1 MEARPAEAAG
11 DGGLTFAPG
20 GAPADNR
27 RVPPPPPPLSLSLSL
42 SPEKEQLP
50 RAGWAPPAAGL
61 LAWLLLCAPVLLPG
75 VQLGDRDTA
84 RLYYPVKQFIAE
96 GLRHGELRFWDPWA
110 EGGIS
115 LLGQVTPGLL
125 HPFTLLYFLPFEL
138 AFSLNHLLAL
148 LLGGLGVFWLSRQLR
163 CSGWAALAGAL
174 AFGGCGALV
183 SAASSNLPYAL
194 GPATVPLA
202 LAALFWCRA
211 AFSWPRLL
219 AASAL
224 LALCAY
230 AGDPQSLGLC
240 ILIGGAWMFVRDRVS
255 GLRFA
260 ALWTL
265 CGLLLSAPVALPG
278 FLQLQRSER
287 AAGVTEQET
296 ASFSTTPARLWGLL
310 VPHAFDQQETAKRSD
325 TFSEYFASRDS
336 SSAFL
341 GSILLGAPA
350 LLFAFAAGRR
360 ALFPLCAAAVLLA
373 AAAGSGVHELLS
385 AIIPGFRYFR
395 FAEKLVLPASFL
407 LALAAAIGL
416 ERVLREGSARL
427 RVAALILL
435 GVALAGAA
443 ATFLPLG
450 SWLRGVGRTHDG
462 ELPGQ
467 LLSLLCRGLLTTAAL
482 CALVLIALRSRKLFL
497 PLVLLGFAAPAFLDP
512 MLAPVDAQLFHGR
525 SSTGEKALQLAGPS
539 AGRWRLWVD
548 ATGPL
553 LTPGSLEPRAARLL
567 AGREALLPQ
576 LQALDGIEGLAPYF
590 SAPDVRF
597 LAALRGAHEQIFPLF
612 GVRLEVLRDR
622 TPAPG
627 LAQSE
632 SGFLLREYPEQ
643 PRAFVVHS
651 ARAVS
656 GLPEAVAALRGL
668 EVHAEAILEREAFVS
683 PLSPATV
690 KLTRS
695 SAGAMT
701 AEVRQNATDGLLIVG
716 ERFDPGWTARI
727 DGAQAEVLEVDLAA
741 LGVRVPAGEH
751 TVELRFFPRGLLAG
765 LGLLAATTGT
775 LLALGF
781 ARPKRAQPV

>member
-1 MEARPAEAAG
+1 M
-11 DGGLTFAPG
+11 GGSLTFAPG
-20 GAPADNR
+20 RAPADNR
-27 RVPPPPPPLSLSLSL
+27 GVP
-42 SPEKEQLP
+42 SPEQEQLP
-50 RAGWAPPAAGL
+50 RAGWAPPAVGL
-61 LAWLLLCAPVLLPG
+61 FAWLLFCAPVLLPG
-75 VQLGDRDTA
+75 MQLGDRDTA
-84 RLYYPVKQFIAE
+84 RLYYPVKQFIAQ

-110 EGGIS
+110 EGGVS

-125 HPFTLLYFLPFEL
+125 HPFTLLYLLPFEL

-148 LLGGLGVFWLSRQLR
+148 LLGGLGVFWLARQLR
-163 CSGWAALAGAL
+163 CSAWAALLGAL
-174 AFGGCGALV
+174 AFGGSGALV

-211 AFSWPRLL
+211 GFTCLRLL

-240 ILIGGAWMFVRDRVS
+240 ILIGGAWMFVRSRVS

-260 ALWTL
+260 ALWAL

-278 FLQLQRSER
+278 FLQLQRSAR
-287 AAGVTEQET
+287 ADGVSAQET

-310 VPHAFDQQETAKRSD
+310 VPHAFDQQETASPAD

-360 ALFPLCAAAVLLA
+360 AIFPLCAAALFLLA
-373 AAAGSGVHELLS
+373 ATGSAFGVHELLS

-407 LALAAAIGL
+407 LALAAAMGV
-416 ERVLREGSARL
+416 ERALGEGSARL
-427 RVAALILL
+427 RAAALLLL
-435 GVALAGAA
+435 GVALLGAG

-450 SWLRGVGRTHDG
+450 SWLRALGRTHDA
-462 ELPGQ
+462 ELPAQ
-467 LLSLLCRGLLTTAAL
+467 LLSLLRRGFLETAAL
-482 CALVLIALRSRKLFL
+482 SALLLLALRSRKLFL
-497 PLVLLGFAAPAFLDP
+497 PLAVVAFVAPAFLDP
-512 MLAPVDAQLFHGR
+512 MLAPVDAQLFHGH
-525 SSTGEKALQLAGPS
+525 SSTGEKALQIAGPS

-567 AGREALLPQ
+567 AGRESLLPQ
-576 LQALDGIEGLAPYF
+576 LQALDGLEGLAPYF
-590 SAPDVRF
+590 SAPDARF
-597 LAALRGAHEQIFPLF
+597 LAALRGAHEQIFSLF
-612 GVRLEVLRDR
+612 GVRLEVLQDR

-627 LAQSE
+627 LAESE

-656 GLPEAVAALRGL
+656 GLADAVAALQAL
-668 EVHAEAILEREAFVS
+668 DVHADSILERQAFVS
-683 PLSPATV
+683 PPSASAV
-690 KLTRS
+690 KLTRLS
-695 SAGAMT
+695 SGAMT
-701 AEVRQNATDGLLIVG
+701 AQIRNATDGLLIIG
-716 ERFDPGWTARI
+716 ERFDPGWTARL
-727 DGAQAEVLEVDLAA
+727 DGSPAEVLEVDLAA

-751 TVELRFFPRGLLAG
+751 RVELRFFPRGLWAG
-765 LGLLAATTGT
+765 LALLAATTAA
-775 LLALGF
+775 LLALGLF
-781 ARPKRAQPV
+781 SRRQVR